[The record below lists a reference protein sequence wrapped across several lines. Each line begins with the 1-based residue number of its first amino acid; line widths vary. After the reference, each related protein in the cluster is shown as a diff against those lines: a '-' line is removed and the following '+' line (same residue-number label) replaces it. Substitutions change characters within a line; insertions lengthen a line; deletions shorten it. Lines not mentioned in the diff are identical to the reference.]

1 MSRAERLLELMQC
14 LRRHRQPV
22 SGQALATELG
32 VSLRTL
38 YRDIASLQAQGAHIQ
53 GEPGLG
59 YVLQPGFLLPPL
71 MFSAGELEA
80 LMLGARWVMKRTDVE
95 LARDAHNALAKVSA
109 VLPADLRQSLHDST
123 LLVGPTDVLPG
134 GEDYLPLLRQAIRRE
149 RKVSIR
155 YRDEK
160 GRASER
166 VIWPFVLGYF
176 ERMRMVGAW
185 CERRN
190 ALRHFRVDRITA
202 LAPVNER
209 YPARRLALL
218 KQWREEH
225 GIAVTP

>member
-22 SGQALATELG
+22 SGQALAAELG

-71 MFSAGELEA
+71 MFSASELEA

-95 LARDAHNALAKVSA
+95 LARDAQNALAKISA

-123 LLVGPTDVLPG
+123 LLVAPAQVLPG
-134 GEDYLPLLRQAIRRE
+134 GEDYLPLLRLAIRKE

-160 GRASER
+160 GRDSER
-166 VIWPFVLGYF
+166 VIWPFLLGYF

-185 CERRN
+185 CERRD
-190 ALRHFRVDRITA
+190 ALRHFRVDRILA
-202 LAPVNER
+202 LTPVDER
-209 YPARRLALL
+209 YPTRRLALL
-218 KQWREEH
+218 KQWRETQ
-225 GIAVTP
+225 GIPATP